1 MSKRS
6 SRLVIR
12 FTHKT
17 LTKEML
23 AGFLNKVEEKNWEWL
38 EIKPTQF
45 ELAVSS
51 TTEFEKFC
59 DLVKDATG
67 ADPIWTHYY
76 GASGLGVQTVV

>member
-17 LTKEML
+17 LTKEKL
-23 AGFLNKVEEKNWEWL
+23 VESLNKVEEKNWEWQ
-38 EIKPTQF
+38 PVGPAQF
-45 ELAVSS
+45 DLAVSS
-51 TTEFEKFC
+51 TKEFEKFC
-59 DLVKDATG
+59 DVVKEETG

-76 GASGLGVQTVV
+76 GASGLGMQTV